1 MDKVM
6 SLVCQTA
13 LCLVKFLISEFISW
27 AVFIRELVHRRKY
40 VESIPVKIY
49 NCYIV

>member
-13 LCLVKFLISEFISW
+13 LCIVKFLVSEFITC
-27 AVFIRELVHRRKY
+27 AVFVCGLVHRRKY

-49 NCYIV
+49 NCCIV